1 MPGNYSKGYKYP
13 AYYDGTIDDATLDPE
28 LASSDSDGLMS
39 KEDKVKLD
47 SIKFEGEGGISVD
60 VKASNVTTDEH
71 HKFVTEEQ
79 IKKWDESSETASKKM
94 EYDEDEEALVIS

>member
-1 MPGNYSKGYKYP
+1 MPSRYSKGYKYP
-13 AYYDGTIDDATLDPE
+13 SYYDGTIDDSTLDPE

-39 KEDKVKLD
+39 KEDKEKLD
-47 SIKFEGEGGISVD
+47 SIKVSGGGISLD

-79 IKKWDESSETASKKM
+79 IKKWDTSASASSKM
-94 EYDEDEEALVIS
+94 EYDEIDEALVIH

>member
-1 MPGNYSKGYKYP
+1 MPSKYSKGYKYP
-13 AYYDGTIDDATLDPE
+13 SYYDGTIDDSTLDPE

-39 KEDKVKLD
+39 KEDKEKLD
-47 SIKFEGEGGISVD
+47 SIKVDGEGGISLD

-79 IKKWDESSETASKKM
+79 IKKWDTSAAPSSKM
-94 EYDEDEEALVIS
+94 EYNEVDEALVIY